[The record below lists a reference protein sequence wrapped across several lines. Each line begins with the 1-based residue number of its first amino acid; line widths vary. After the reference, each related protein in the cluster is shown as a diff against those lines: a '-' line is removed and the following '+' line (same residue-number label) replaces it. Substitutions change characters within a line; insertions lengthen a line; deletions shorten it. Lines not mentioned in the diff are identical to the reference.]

1 MLHLEQGDILVLEP
15 LQAQEVIQEQEPLL
29 VLVDILEDNR
39 ELLEGDILEVNNR
52 ELLVV
57 DILVLELLQVQEVI
71 QEQVPRQ
78 VQVDILE
85 ANKEL
90 LVGDILELV
99 LHLVNLEVELPL
111 QANLEEPPSPK
122 WTPRLPSGSKQW
134 TRITVARLML
144 QNLVR
149 LWPMET

>member
-1 MLHLEQGDILVLEP
+1 VLHQEQGDILVLEP
-15 LQAQEVIQEQEPLL
+15 LQVQVVIQGQEPLL

-39 ELLEGDILEVNNR
+39 ELLEVDILEVNNR

-71 QEQVPRQ
+71 QEQEPLQ

-90 LVGDILELV
+90 LVEDILEQE
-99 LHLVNLEVELPL
+99 LHLDNMEVEHPL
-111 QANLEEPPSPK
+111 QVNLEEPPLPK
-122 WTPRLPSGSKQW
+122 WTLRLPSGSKQW

-144 QNLVR
+144 QNWGR
-149 LWPMET
+149 LWPTET